1 MYVAVFLSETQTED
15 EMTRTDRMKERPCL
29 SSVGVGHRR
38 TESAQNFHQQ
48 AQGVLLSPVA
58 HEYQKNRT
66 VCFYVLV
73 DIMNMDMMISH
84 QMKCTPEPCFHSL
97 GFITIQ

>member
-1 MYVAVFLSETQTED
+1 MDRQYEREALFVVCCWCSQTE
-15 EMTRTDRMKERPCL
+15 
-29 SSVGVGHRR
+29 
-38 TESAQNFHQQ
+38 ESAQNFYQQ
-48 AQGVLLSPVA
+48 AQWVSLSLVA

-84 QMKCTPEPCFHSL
+84 QMKCAPEPCFRSL